1 MENISTKFTHLF
13 KVISSQRFLRMEALG
28 GEIPFFIA
36 AYEVQQTQEV
46 EKAIKALIKKLGTA
60 GVPVLELNLFDIAI
74 ELLEEELG
82 MEELQQ
88 IELDMDKEEFKDA
101 LQSVLDI
108 QEVFMPRIKEKI
120 DASTAKVYFLTGVGM
135 VFPFMRAHNLLNN
148 LQNVAKDAPTVTFF
162 PGAYN
167 GNALNLFNVM
177 QNDNYYRAFN
187 IENIETKQL

>member
-1 MENISTKFTHLF
+1 MENISTKFKHLF
-13 KVISSQRFLRMEALG
+13 EVISAQRFLKMEALG

-36 AYEVQQTQEV
+36 TYDIKQALEV
-46 EKAIKALIKKLGTA
+46 EKATKALIKKLGTA
-60 GVPVLELNLFDIAI
+60 GVPVLELNLYDISI
-74 ELLEEELG
+74 EILKEELG
-82 MEELQQ
+82 MEELFQ
-88 IELDMDKEEFKDA
+88 IEEDMDKEEFKDA

-108 QEVFMPRIKEKI
+108 QEVFMPSIKEKI
-120 DASTAKVYFLTGVGM
+120 QASSAKVYFLTGIGL

-148 LQNVAKDAPTVTFF
+148 LQNVAKDAPTVAFF

-167 GNALNLFNVM
+167 GNSLNLFSVM

>member
-1 MENISTKFTHLF
+1 MENISTKFKHLF
-13 KVISSQRFLRMEALG
+13 EVISSQRFLKMEALG

-36 AYEVQQTQEV
+36 AYEIKQALEV
-46 EKAIKALIKKLGTA
+46 EKATKALVKKLGTA
-60 GVPVLELNLFDIAI
+60 GVPVLELNLYDISI
-74 ELLEEELG
+74 EILEEELG
-82 MEELQQ
+82 MEELFQ
-88 IELDMDKEEFKDA
+88 IEEDMDKEEFKDA

-108 QEVFMPRIKEKI
+108 QEVFMPNIKDKI
-120 DASTAKVYFLTGVGM
+120 NNSSAKVYFLTGIGM

-167 GNALNLFNVM
+167 GNSLNLFSVM